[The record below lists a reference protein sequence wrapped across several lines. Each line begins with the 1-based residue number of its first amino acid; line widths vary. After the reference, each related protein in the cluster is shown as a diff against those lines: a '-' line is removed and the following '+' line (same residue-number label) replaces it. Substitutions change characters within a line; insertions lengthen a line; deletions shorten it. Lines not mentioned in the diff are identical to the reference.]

1 MPMSDAWRKLTNYFI
16 YNRLRETQPQEQSAI
31 NRDSVAWFH
40 QGGGFRPAGDC
51 GSSNLGL
58 TVLSRRQP
66 HRLRKNQRIL
76 ESTRRHRPRIGRTST
91 EDRLQQRSL
100 SVIFLRS
107 TLAGTSQPQSSSA
120 QSAGATQSC

>member
-1 MPMSDAWRKLTNYFI
+1 MPMWDAWRKLTNYFI
-16 YNRLRETQPQEQSAI
+16 YNRLRETQPLEPSVI
-31 NRDSVAWFH
+31 NRDPVARFH

-66 HRLRKNQRIL
+66 HRLRKNQRIN

-100 SVIFLRS
+100 SVTITLQRSLSALR
-107 TLAGTSQPQSSSA
+107 QPVLPRLNRLLRNL
-120 QSAGATQSC
+120 